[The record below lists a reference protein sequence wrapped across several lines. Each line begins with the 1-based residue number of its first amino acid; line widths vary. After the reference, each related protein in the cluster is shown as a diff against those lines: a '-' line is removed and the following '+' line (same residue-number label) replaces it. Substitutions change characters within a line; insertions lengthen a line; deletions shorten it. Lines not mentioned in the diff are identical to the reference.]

1 MRAGE
6 GAPLLASGGSAAA
19 PPVQLRRH
27 LSDASAAA
35 PRAHR
40 VGGAESAVPSARWI
54 ALARALLDA
63 LLPLGLFVLLLLALR
78 SGSSIA
84 GVVETGD

>member
-19 PPVQLRRH
+19 PPVQLRR
-27 LSDASAAA
+27 DASAAA